1 MYFGVKNLAFSLLII
16 MVCRFFV
23 INFFKEVKMNIQG
36 LMQQAQKMQKRMA
49 ALEAE
54 FKTETFNTEAGGGA
68 VKVTMTGDM
77 KITNIEFSK
86 DLLSGED
93 SEMLTDLFIA
103 AVNQSIE
110 TVRKEK
116 ENRLSKLVG
125 NKINGFPGLF

>member
-1 MYFGVKNLAFSLLII
+1 MALNYYVVA
-16 MVCRFFV
+16 FFV
-23 INFFKEVKMNIQG
+23 INFFKEGRMNIQG
-36 LMQQAQKMQKRMA
+36 LMQQAQQMQKRMA

-54 FKTETFNTEAGGGA
+54 FKNETFNTEAGGGA

-77 KITNIEFSK
+77 KLKNIEFSK
-86 DLLSGED
+86 DLLSD
-93 SEMLTDLFIA
+93 DPEMLTDLFIA

>member
-1 MYFGVKNLAFSLLII
+1 
-16 MVCRFFV
+16 
-23 INFFKEVKMNIQG
+23 MNIQS

-54 FKTETFNTEAGGGA
+54 FKTETFTTEAGGGA
-68 VKVTMTGDM
+68 VKVTMNGDL
-77 KITNIEFSK
+77 KITNLEFSK
-86 DLLSGED
+86 ELISGED

-110 TVRKEK
+110 TVRKER

-125 NKINGFPGLF
+125 NKIKGFPGLF

>member
-1 MYFGVKNLAFSLLII
+1 MRFLSVRKSCLFSTYYYV
-16 MVCRFFV
+16 MPFFV

-54 FKTETFNTEAGGGA
+54 FKNETFNTEAGGGA

-86 DLLSGED
+86 DLLSD
-93 SEMLTDLFIA
+93 DPEMLTDLFTA

>member
-1 MYFGVKNLAFSLLII
+1 MP
-16 MVCRFFV
+16 FFV

-54 FKTETFNTEAGGGA
+54 FKNETFNTEAGGGA

-86 DLLSGED
+86 DLLSD
-93 SEMLTDLFIA
+93 DPEMLTDLFIA

>member
-1 MYFGVKNLAFSLLII
+1 
-16 MVCRFFV
+16 
-23 INFFKEVKMNIQG
+23 
-36 LMQQAQKMQKRMA
+36 MQKRMA

-54 FKTETFNTEAGGGA
+54 FKTETFTTEAGGGA
-68 VKVTMTGDM
+68 VKVTMNGDL
-77 KITNIEFSK
+77 KITNLEFSK
-86 DLLSGED
+86 ELISGED

-110 TVRKEK
+110 TVRKER

>member
-1 MYFGVKNLAFSLLII
+1 MALNYYVVA
-16 MVCRFFV
+16 FFV
-23 INFFKEVKMNIQG
+23 INFFKEGSMNIQG

-54 FKTETFNTEAGGGA
+54 FKNETFNTEAGGGA

-86 DLLSGED
+86 DLLSD
-93 SEMLTDLFIA
+93 DPEMLTDLFTA

>member
-1 MYFGVKNLAFSLLII
+1 
-16 MVCRFFV
+16 
-23 INFFKEVKMNIQG
+23 
-36 LMQQAQKMQKRMA
+36 
-49 ALEAE
+49 
-54 FKTETFNTEAGGGA
+54 
-68 VKVTMTGDM
+68 MTGDM

-86 DLLSGED
+86 DLLTGED

-116 ENRLSKLVG
+116 ESRLSKLVG

>member
-1 MYFGVKNLAFSLLII
+1 
-16 MVCRFFV
+16 
-23 INFFKEVKMNIQG
+23 MNIQG

-77 KITNIEFSK
+77 KLKNIEFSK
-86 DLLSGED
+86 DLLSD
-93 SEMLTDLFIA
+93 DPEMLTDLFIA

>member
-1 MYFGVKNLAFSLLII
+1 MTTHYYG
-16 MVCRFFV
+16 MPFFV
-23 INFFKEVKMNIQG
+23 INFFKEVRMNIQG

-86 DLLSGED
+86 DLLSD
-93 SEMLTDLFIA
+93 DPEMLTDLFTA

-116 ENRLSKLVG
+116 ESRLSKLVG

>member
-1 MYFGVKNLAFSLLII
+1 LALNYY
-16 MVCRFFV
+16 VVAFFV
-23 INFFKEVKMNIQG
+23 INFFKEGSMNIQG

-54 FKTETFNTEAGGGA
+54 FKNETFNTEAGGGA

-86 DLLSGED
+86 DLLSD
-93 SEMLTDLFIA
+93 DPEMLTDLFTA

>member
-1 MYFGVKNLAFSLLII
+1 LALNYY
-16 MVCRFFV
+16 VVAFFV
-23 INFFKEVKMNIQG
+23 INFFKEGRMNIQG

-54 FKTETFNTEAGGGA
+54 FKNETFNTEAGGGA

-86 DLLSGED
+86 DLLSD
-93 SEMLTDLFIA
+93 DPEMLTDLFTA